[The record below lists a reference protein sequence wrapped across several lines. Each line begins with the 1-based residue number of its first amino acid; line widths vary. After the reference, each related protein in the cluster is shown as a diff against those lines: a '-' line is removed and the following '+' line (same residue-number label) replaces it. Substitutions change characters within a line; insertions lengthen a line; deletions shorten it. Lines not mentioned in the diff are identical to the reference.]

1 MIFSHLISKANNHLS
16 IWAEKAVLKRHSL
29 CLLQQEMRTIICFF
43 LLAFHGSAINRG
55 TFNQI
60 ENIVTTFVDW
70 CNTNY
75 HIYTPQKTNIRVIYW
90 VMISK
95 GYHLHK
101 LQYATI
107 NKNTIS
113 VFTPVYKITE
123 WTGRRPVMH
132 LSWYGLCMYNYQR
145 PILFDWSEIINVIQW
160 V

>member
-1 MIFSHLISKANNHLS
+1 MNTKLFRPYFTRLMCKRSGIKYNMTFSHLISKVNNNLS

-75 HIYTPQKTNIRVIYW
+75 HIYTPQKTNIRVTRFI
-90 VMISK
+90 
-95 GYHLHK
+95 
-101 LQYATI
+101 
-107 NKNTIS
+107 
-113 VFTPVYKITE
+113 E
-123 WTGRRPVMH
+123 WWFSRV
-132 LSWYGLCMYNYQR
+132 
-145 PILFDWSEIINVIQW
+145 IIDVNCNMLV
-160 V
+160 